1 MAFETIEDL
10 GMQIVLD
17 AHIPFASDIFSK
29 MGEVHAVAGHDIGP
43 ETVKNAHMLVVRS
56 ITRIDKKLLTGSTI
70 RFVGSATAGTDHID
84 TEYRSGAGIQF
95 ANAPG
100 ANADSVVEYVLAA
113 LALLSSRSGE
123 HLLEKSIGIVGCG
136 NVGGRLAA
144 RCAALGMTVILNDPP
159 RQEKE
164 GGTLFTPLPELLR
177 RCDILSIHTPL
188 IDVGRH
194 ATRGLIS
201 HEQIDLLR
209 ESTWL
214 VQTARGGVCDEGS
227 LMQARRQGRLSGLV
241 IDVWDNEPL
250 PSSQLIEVA
259 DVATGHIAGYSID
272 AKRRGVMMIRQA
284 ASHFFGSSGNSAE
297 SVGDQIVRTITGSPW
312 APSKVKHLDSVIRQ
326 MVDIRGD
333 DQRFRAAMA
342 RALGR
347 SMAFH
352 TYRADY
358 PERYSFS
365 AYSAPVTSTDASI
378 SSSADVLIALGLQAP
393 G

>member
-1 MAFETIEDL
+1 MAFVTIEEL

-17 AHIPFASDIFSK
+17 AHIPFALDIFSQ
-29 MGEVHAVAGHDIGP
+29 MGEVHAVTAHDIGP
-43 ETVKNAHMLVVRS
+43 ESVKNADMLIVRS
-56 ITRIDKKLLTGSTI
+56 ITRIDKKLLNGSNI

-84 TEYRSGAGIQF
+84 TEYLSGAGIQF

-144 RCAALGMTVILNDPP
+144 RCAALGMTVFLNDPP
-159 RQEKE
+159 REEKE
-164 GGTLFTPLPELLR
+164 GGTLFTPLPELLG
-177 RCDILSIHTPL
+177 RCDIVSIHTPL
-188 IDVGRH
+188 MDVGRH

-201 HEQIDLLR
+201 HEQIELLR
-209 ESTWL
+209 EGTWL

-227 LMQARRQGRLSGLV
+227 LTQARRQGRLSGLV

-250 PSSQLIEVA
+250 PNSQLIEVA

-272 AKRRGVMMIRQA
+272 AKRQGVMMIREA
-284 ASHFFGSSGNSAE
+284 ASRFFGASGNSAE

-312 APSKVKHLDSVIRQ
+312 ATSEVNHLDSVIRQ

-347 SMAFH
+347 AMAFH
-352 TYRADY
+352 TYRAEY

-365 AYSAPVTSTDASI
+365 AYTAPATSTDARI
-378 SSSADVLIALGLQAP
+378 SSAPDLLIALGLQAP